1 MIQSKTATMYTFIE
15 LQDNSMSTGLFCNVI
30 EVRFKTCSF
39 SRSVIH
45 PSHQIS
51 NTLSPWFDVG
61 RSTALYKILDSSE
74 SKFVFMLYILFDR
87 IYCIGED
94 SATARAHSPKQNI
107 GMLKKDKIEYWYNYS
122 IIKIYCNL
130 STCANW
136 WTISLWY
143 DCMNATVLHI
153 NKYRNRFDR

>member
-30 EVRFKTCSF
+30 EVRFITCSF

-51 NTLSPWFDVG
+51 STLCPWFAVG

-87 IYCIGED
+87 IYCIGKD
-94 SATARAHSPKQNI
+94 IATARAHSPKQNI
-107 GMLKKDKIEYWYNYS
+107 AMLKKRHKIEYYS

-130 STCANW
+130 STCANWYW

-153 NKYRNRFDR
+153 NKCRDRFDR

>member
-1 MIQSKTATMYTFIE
+1 MYTFIE
-15 LQDNSMSTGLFCNVI
+15 LQNNSMSTGLFCNVI

-51 NTLSPWFDVG
+51 NTLSQWFDVG
-61 RSTALYKILDSSE
+61 RSTVLYKILDSSE

-87 IYCIGED
+87 IYCIGKD

-107 GMLKKDKIEYWYNYS
+107 AMLKKDNIEYW
-122 IIKIYCNL
+122 
-130 STCANW
+130 
-136 WTISLWY
+136 
-143 DCMNATVLHI
+143 
-153 NKYRNRFDR
+153 